1 MLMSAVSIL
10 MQHFCM
16 LSRLAACTAAK
27 ARVFQDNFDCTPL
40 PLAVLNAARTAIQ
53 APELSMLG
61 FLSFQLSQSDT
72 SVQRYHRLIVSTVPQ
87 WLTSLLMSL
96 LQVEIMHMKHKMD
109 KDTRL
114 IKGLVLDHG
123 ARHPDMPKHMEN
135 CHILTCNISLEYE
148 KSEVNSGFFYSS
160 ADQREK
166 LVAAERQVTDDRVQ
180 KVIDLKR
187 QVTVTC
193 NQTVSRHAVE

>member
-1 MLMSAVSIL
+1 
-10 MQHFCM
+10 
-16 LSRLAACTAAK
+16 
-27 ARVFQDNFDCTPL
+27 
-40 PLAVLNAARTAIQ
+40 
-53 APELSMLG
+53 
-61 FLSFQLSQSDT
+61 
-72 SVQRYHRLIVSTVPQ
+72 
-87 WLTSLLMSL
+87 
-96 LQVEIMHMKHKMD
+96 MKHKMD

-187 QVTVTC
+187 QVHHSTPFLDHCNTC
-193 NQTVSRHAVE
+193 PKKQTGGMSTVSTLSVSVEQKHFWH

>member
-1 MLMSAVSIL
+1 
-10 MQHFCM
+10 
-16 LSRLAACTAAK
+16 
-27 ARVFQDNFDCTPL
+27 
-40 PLAVLNAARTAIQ
+40 
-53 APELSMLG
+53 
-61 FLSFQLSQSDT
+61 
-72 SVQRYHRLIVSTVPQ
+72 
-87 WLTSLLMSL
+87 
-96 LQVEIMHMKHKMD
+96 MHMKHKMD

-123 ARHPDMPKHMEN
+123 ARHPDMPKHMEH

-187 QVTVTC
+187 QVSDKSQMTEYRK
-193 NQTVSRHAVE
+193 SLI

>member
-1 MLMSAVSIL
+1 
-10 MQHFCM
+10 
-16 LSRLAACTAAK
+16 
-27 ARVFQDNFDCTPL
+27 
-40 PLAVLNAARTAIQ
+40 
-53 APELSMLG
+53 
-61 FLSFQLSQSDT
+61 
-72 SVQRYHRLIVSTVPQ
+72 
-87 WLTSLLMSL
+87 
-96 LQVEIMHMKHKMD
+96 MKHKMD

-123 ARHPDMPKHMEN
+123 ARNPDMPKHMEN

-187 QVTVTC
+187 QVSQYMFHTAARTLRNKSGSC
-193 NQTVSRHAVE
+193 QQLARYQWMLS

>member
-1 MLMSAVSIL
+1 M
-10 MQHFCM
+10 
-16 LSRLAACTAAK
+16 
-27 ARVFQDNFDCTPL
+27 
-40 PLAVLNAARTAIQ
+40 
-53 APELSMLG
+53 
-61 FLSFQLSQSDT
+61 
-72 SVQRYHRLIVSTVPQ
+72 
-87 WLTSLLMSL
+87 

-187 QVTVTC
+187 KVHRQYPFLASHYLSCEANPQLVQYQWMLSKSTLDTDV
-193 NQTVSRHAVE
+193 VMLGIGPRL

>member
-1 MLMSAVSIL
+1 MFSEHSGCIND
-10 MQHFCM
+10 
-16 LSRLAACTAAK
+16 S
-27 ARVFQDNFDCTPL
+27 
-40 PLAVLNAARTAIQ
+40 
-53 APELSMLG
+53 
-61 FLSFQLSQSDT
+61 
-72 SVQRYHRLIVSTVPQ
+72 SVQSRSDYAHNVRALSKQT
-87 WLTSLLMSL
+87 TSPCP

-187 QVTVTC
+187 KVRNTTQPSAAFVG
-193 NQTVSRHAVE
+193 

>member
-1 MLMSAVSIL
+1 
-10 MQHFCM
+10 
-16 LSRLAACTAAK
+16 
-27 ARVFQDNFDCTPL
+27 
-40 PLAVLNAARTAIQ
+40 
-53 APELSMLG
+53 
-61 FLSFQLSQSDT
+61 
-72 SVQRYHRLIVSTVPQ
+72 
-87 WLTSLLMSL
+87 MSL
-96 LQVEIMHMKHKMD
+96 PQVEIMHMKHKMD

-123 ARHPDMPKHMEN
+123 ARHPDMPKHMEK

-187 QVTVTC
+187 QVK
-193 NQTVSRHAVE
+193 

>member
-1 MLMSAVSIL
+1 M
-10 MQHFCM
+10 
-16 LSRLAACTAAK
+16 
-27 ARVFQDNFDCTPL
+27 
-40 PLAVLNAARTAIQ
+40 
-53 APELSMLG
+53 
-61 FLSFQLSQSDT
+61 
-72 SVQRYHRLIVSTVPQ
+72 
-87 WLTSLLMSL
+87 

-187 QVTVTC
+187 QVHQYSTLIAACTLRSNLSC
-193 NQTVSRHAVE
+193 QQLSCYQGILS

>member
-1 MLMSAVSIL
+1 
-10 MQHFCM
+10 
-16 LSRLAACTAAK
+16 
-27 ARVFQDNFDCTPL
+27 
-40 PLAVLNAARTAIQ
+40 
-53 APELSMLG
+53 
-61 FLSFQLSQSDT
+61 
-72 SVQRYHRLIVSTVPQ
+72 
-87 WLTSLLMSL
+87 MSL
-96 LQVEIMHMKHKMD
+96 RQVEIMHMKHKMD

-187 QVTVTC
+187 QVKCLSLEITLYQV
-193 NQTVSRHAVE
+193 VK